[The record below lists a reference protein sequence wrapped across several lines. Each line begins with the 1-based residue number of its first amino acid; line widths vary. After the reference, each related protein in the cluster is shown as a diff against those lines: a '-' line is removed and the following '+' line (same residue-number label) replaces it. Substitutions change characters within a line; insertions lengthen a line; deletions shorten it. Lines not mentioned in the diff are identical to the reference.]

1 MVWKVAGYAS
11 ILLRSP
17 LRPLS
22 LEIAS
27 CFSYSFARST
37 EETKNNDRLLP
48 AKLCHLRSTC
58 PARGACVCVCV
69 CDRTIT
75 GHTPSRCLHLFLLVF
90 CVFEVVGTLAF
101 FGLFLLCFI
110 LATKRANFSAHLRA
124 MKELRICLKTIGVP
138 SARASATSGCP
149 VCTARSVES
158 M

>member
-1 MVWKVAGYAS
+1 MESCWLCLY
-11 ILLRSP
+11 
-17 LRPLS
+17 S
-22 LEIAS
+22 LEITVETVELGDRFLLQLQLCTLNGGDEEQRPSTACKALSSPFNLS
-27 CFSYSFARST
+27 C
-37 EETKNNDRLLP
+37 P
-48 AKLCHLRSTC
+48 W
-58 PARGACVCVCV
+58 GVCLCV

-138 SARASATSGCP
+138 SAKASATSGCP